1 MEGPLLRPLPW
12 WRQRSGGLTMGQTG
26 STYHNPVMVRE
37 VVDFMEPVAAG
48 IIVDGTF
55 GGGGH
60 ALALLDRFPE
70 VTVIGI
76 DRDPDAIANAPVH
89 PRLSLVQANFA
100 ELMEVVAGER
110 GTEPSDSPHVDGVL
124 LDLGISSHQ
133 VDTAERGF
141 SFRRAGP
148 LDMRMGP
155 DTALDA
161 SELVNEWDV
170 DRLTSIFRDYG
181 EERFARRIARA
192 IVAAR
197 PVDDT
202 EKLAAVVADAIP
214 AAARRPGHPARRIF
228 QALRIAVNDEL
239 GALAAGLDAAIEAIR
254 PGGRVVVIS
263 YHSLEDRLVKQRFA
277 AGAAGRTFPPDLPV
291 REYGDAAEL
300 RLLGRTLPSTKE
312 IEKNPRARSAVLRAA
327 EKVTS

>member
-12 WRQRSGGLTMGQTG
+12 WRQRSGGLTMDQTS
-26 STYHNPVMVRE
+26 STYHEPVMVHE
-37 VVDFMEPVAAG
+37 VVHFMEPVAVG
-48 IIVDGTF
+48 IVVDGTF

-60 ALALLDRFPE
+60 ALALLHRFPE
-70 VTVIGI
+70 VAVIGI

-89 PRLSLVQANFA
+89 PRLSLVQANFTQ
-100 ELMEVVAGER
+100 LVEVVAGER
-110 GTEPSDSPHVDGVL
+110 GTDPPGGPHVDGVL

-155 DTALDA
+155 DTELDA
-161 SELVNEWDV
+161 KELVNEWDL
-170 DRLTSIFRDYG
+170 DRLASIFRDYG

-202 EKLAAVVADAIP
+202 ETLAAVVADAIP
-214 AAARRPGHPARRIF
+214 AAAKRPGHPARRVF

-239 GALAAGLDAAIEAIR
+239 GALAAGLEAAIEAIR

-277 AGAAGRTFPPDLPV
+277 KGAAGRAYPPDLPV
-291 REYGDAAEL
+291 RGCDSAAEL
-300 RLLGRTLPSTKE
+300 RILGRTFPSAEE
-312 IEKNPRARSAVLRAA
+312 IEKNPRARSAVLRAV
-327 EKVTS
+327 ERVTS